1 MRTGRLKVITVL
13 AATAAA
19 ACLFAGCKIGEMK
32 PDEYLSQ
39 NDAADQCVTY
49 LANGG
54 TFNDIADFT
63 KMDVYYKADSYIM
76 TEAEGF
82 KISRTNYIFE
92 GWYYVEPDESG
103 IVQTLGKR
111 VEVGDRI
118 ASGEHK
124 YVIANWNA
132 EIAIDVYLVAD
143 GFDVKQTVDGEEVT
157 YKNGDLIATHN
168 FGTSDEYGLSGTQ
181 AIKADNATYLHF
193 FADEACTKPIT
204 SVTKPAEGVDTNV
217 KVYAKYIEGDWTVV
231 STARNV
237 YDMFTNAGFGGNYYL
252 FTPDASNVINY
263 GRQTA
268 VSLKTGAFNA
278 NIEGN
283 GVTIDGISFTGRVTT
298 GTYSALGNLSKTS
311 SIKNL
316 TLKNVSVDVTVS
328 GRIINLYLFNHGVEN
343 GAKIENLKLDTVNM
357 NIVCPQTTII
367 ENIQLIGDVYS
378 TGNWMF
384 GGKNSD
390 DEFIQAMGGISVK
403 DASLTINNKKA
414 VENISK

>member
-39 NDAADQCVTY
+39 NDAAGQCVNY

-168 FGTSDEYGLSGTQ
+168 FGTSSEYGLSGTQ

-278 NIEGN
+278 NIEGR
-283 GVTIDGISFTGRVTT
+283 SEERRV
-298 GTYSALGNLSKTS
+298 
-311 SIKNL
+311 
-316 TLKNVSVDVTVS
+316 
-328 GRIINLYLFNHGVEN
+328 
-343 GAKIENLKLDTVNM
+343 
-357 NIVCPQTTII
+357 
-367 ENIQLIGDVYS
+367 
-378 TGNWMF
+378 
-384 GGKNSD
+384 GK
-390 DEFIQAMGGISVK
+390 EC
-403 DASLTINNKKA
+403 
-414 VENISK
+414 